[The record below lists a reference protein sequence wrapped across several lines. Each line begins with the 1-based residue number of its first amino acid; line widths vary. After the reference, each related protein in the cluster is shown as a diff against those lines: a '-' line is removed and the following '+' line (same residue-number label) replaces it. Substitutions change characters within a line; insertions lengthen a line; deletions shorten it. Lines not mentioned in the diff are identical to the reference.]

1 MSVININTK
10 RPDRIWELLADSP
23 VGSQLMRIADQLFGE
38 VADTMAYAWTLD
50 RDNHLAALR
59 DELHIRMAPD
69 FGDAQVQAQYRD
81 AGDRALVAW
90 SRVAEVERN

>member
-59 DELHIRMAPD
+59 DLQEKLGLLHQTLKEEIDLEIAEAL
-69 FGDAQVQAQYRD
+69 AQR
-81 AGDRALVAW
+81 
-90 SRVAEVERN
+90 